1 VDSAGAV
8 GTSAS
13 LALDAGGRPHIAY
26 HDATERDLK
35 HAWWEPEPAVAAALR
50 PDEAGLLA
58 VRPNPFRAGESVLVS
73 LALPRA
79 AAADLRIYDVQGR
92 LVRTL
97 IARELGAGSHVASW
111 DGTRESGGPA
121 PAGVYFVRLR
131 AGEAESR
138 RKVVMI
144 R

>member
-1 VDSAGAV
+1 
-8 GTSAS
+8 
-13 LALDAGGRPHIAY
+13 
-26 HDATERDLK
+26 
-35 HAWWEPEPAVAAALR
+35 
-50 PDEAGLLA
+50 